1 LDLEFWYLF
10 FGQGLTVYVDL
21 PDLELTEL
29 FLPLSPQC
37 KLELKVYAT
46 MSSHSNPKHS
56 RCETNDGADNRMRC
70 RHGPAVF

>member
-1 LDLEFWYLF
+1 MDLEFWYLF

-56 RCETNDGADNRMRC
+56 SLVT
-70 RHGPAVF
+70 VSSI